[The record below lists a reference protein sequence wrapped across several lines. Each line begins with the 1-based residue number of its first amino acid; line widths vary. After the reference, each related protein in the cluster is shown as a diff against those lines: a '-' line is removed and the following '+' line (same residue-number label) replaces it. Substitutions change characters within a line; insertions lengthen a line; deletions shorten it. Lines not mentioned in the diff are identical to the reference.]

1 MGTRGL
7 IGYILRNKQRK
18 AAYNHWDS
26 YPQGQGH
33 WIAQFIAGLSP
44 EQCEEMANR
53 IRRLRQAT
61 QWVES
66 EDEGAPVPED
76 VKKRYLADGGIWQ
89 HNFPHGGPQNWFD
102 EFDFKGLSEDE
113 KQSLIEKKKRK
124 AAELLMNDDFD
135 DPLED
140 LDWDAVL
147 KGVQGAKALQLI
159 QQGRL
164 SHLVDYTGFLQG
176 FDCEWAYFID
186 FNNQKMEIWA
196 GDYFIGE
203 VTFSTLRD
211 DKNYM
216 KKRNW
221 SDDEDEDY

>member
-33 WIAQFIAGLSP
+33 WIAQFIAGQPPSS
-44 EQCEEMANR
+44 
-53 IRRLRQAT
+53 
-61 QWVES
+61 WVES

-89 HNFPHGGPQNWFD
+89 HKFPHGGPQNWFD

-135 DPLED
+135 DSLED

-147 KGVQGAKALQLI
+147 KG
-159 QQGRL
+159 GRL

-186 FNNQKMEIWA
+186 FNNQKMDIWA